1 MKRDSEITNEIFVKS
16 FDKDVVEDEDGY
28 VFLMESE
35 SFRSRIRLSTKIVSE
50 YENAQ
55 EYIPKRKSKKREAAE
70 LSKSE
75 DLKVETIPEEE
86 ATKIVVEGTH
96 AYPSAPGIRNTSL

>member
-1 MKRDSEITNEIFVKS
+1 MKRDSEITNEIFIKS

-28 VFLMESE
+28 AILMESN
-35 SFRSRIRLSTKIVSE
+35 SF
-50 YENAQ
+50 AQ
-55 EYIPKRKSKKREAAE
+55 EYIPKKKSKKREAAE

-86 ATKIVVEGTH
+86 ATKIIVEGTH
-96 AYPSAPGIRNTSL
+96 AYPSAPGILTK

>member
-1 MKRDSEITNEIFVKS
+1 MKRDSEITNEIFIKS

-28 VFLMESE
+28 AILMESN

-55 EYIPKRKSKKREAAE
+55 EYIPKKREAAE

-86 ATKIVVEGTH
+86 ATKIIVEGTH
-96 AYPSAPGIRNTSL
+96 AYPSAPGILTK

>member
-1 MKRDSEITNEIFVKS
+1 MGMR
-16 FDKDVVEDEDGY
+16 
-28 VFLMESE
+28 FLMESN

-55 EYIPKRKSKKREAAE
+55 EYYTKEESQRNREAAE

-86 ATKIVVEGTH
+86 ATKIIVEGTH
-96 AYPSAPGIRNTSL
+96 AYPSAPGILTK

>member
-1 MKRDSEITNEIFVKS
+1 MKRDSEITNEIFIKS

-28 VFLMESE
+28 AILMESN

-55 EYIPKRKSKKREAAE
+55 EYIPKKKSKKREAAE

-86 ATKIVVEGTH
+86 ATKIIVEGTH
-96 AYPSAPGIRNTSL
+96 AYPSAPGILTKCV

>member
-16 FDKDVVEDEDGY
+16 FDKDIVEDEEAY
-28 VFLMESE
+28 LFLKMSY
-35 SFRSRIRLSTKIVSE
+35 SFRSRIRLSTKIISE

-55 EYIPKRKSKKREAAE
+55 EYVPKKKSVKRGATE
-70 LSKSE
+70 LSNAD

-96 AYPSAPGIRNTSL
+96 AYPSAPGNPSN

>member
-1 MKRDSEITNEIFVKS
+1 MKRDSEITNEIFIKS

-28 VFLMESE
+28 AILMESN

-55 EYIPKRKSKKREAAE
+55 EYIPKKKSKKPKKAE
-70 LSKSE
+70 SSDSDSSDEKSKKTE
-75 DLKVETIPEEE
+75 
-86 ATKIVVEGTH
+86 
-96 AYPSAPGIRNTSL
+96 